1 MVEQQ
6 KHWYEQSGHGPMG
19 QRFPS
24 MSNHQMTP
32 EQMVMNS
39 ASQLQNPREYGIDPS
54 LEGPHTHPGAYP
66 DDGTYLADRQSL
78 PIEYGPAYGEESQMI
93 EGRSDEQDEVESL
106 AGTTGPAKKA
116 SKSSAANE
124 LEMRQLF
131 QSNKHRT
138 LPEVAT
144 DLHGNERGPQS
155 ERQRQVFA
163 MLWCV
168 SFLARAVE

>member
-1 MVEQQ
+1 
-6 KHWYEQSGHGPMG
+6 
-19 QRFPS
+19 
-24 MSNHQMTP
+24 MTP

-39 ASQLQNPREYGIDPS
+39 ASQLQNPREYGIDPT
-54 LEGPHTHPGAYP
+54 LEGPHTHPISYP
-66 DDGTYLADRQSL
+66 EDGTYLADRQSL
-78 PIEYGPAYGEESQMI
+78 PVEYGPAYGEENQI
-93 EGRSDEQDEVESL
+93 LEGRSDEQDEVESL
-106 AGTTGPAKKA
+106 AGVTGPAKKA

-163 MLWCV
+163 MLWYV
-168 SFLARAVE
+168 FFSSRSAKSA